1 MNDKLLIT
9 YFCLYIL
16 LYMVSRSYFKILE
29 SLLKFA
35 VSFDVLIWD
44 FRTHTQIV
52 ILEIYIL
59 PSISMI
65 PFVKFMVRSKDLVSL
80 KMLRLTLPGVTF

>member
-16 LYMVSRSYFKILE
+16 LYKVSRSHFKILE
-29 SLLKFA
+29 FFLLKFA
-35 VSFDVLIWD
+35 VSFDVSIRH

-52 ILEIYIL
+52 I
-59 PSISMI
+59 S
-65 PFVKFMVRSKDLVSL
+65 
-80 KMLRLTLPGVTF
+80 